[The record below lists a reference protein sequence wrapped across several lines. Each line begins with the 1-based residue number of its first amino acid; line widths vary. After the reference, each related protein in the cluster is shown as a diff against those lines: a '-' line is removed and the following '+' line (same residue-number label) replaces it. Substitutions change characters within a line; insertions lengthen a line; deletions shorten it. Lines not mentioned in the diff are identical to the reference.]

1 MHDAMVVE
9 RGELGG
15 GSFCFVQIWLWVC
28 TADAKGVKSRKT
40 AARAKHTSLSAP
52 CRPVTPA
59 AHNLLPFNLVLHS
72 SFPFK
77 IVLRVVAIADSAVS
91 DFKARQVDRGRR
103 TQIVSAPSLPH
114 THLPPD
120 RTWLLHSVIIKAVSA
135 NCLHCDSAIK
145 PASFLPHLLP
155 NPLHLSNH
163 LAKYPGTW
171 RGSAS
176 LSSSGPTINLGGR
189 ATKLIS
195 HQTMPCSLHCA
206 ALLIRQS
213 EGGVILTNCAVS

>member
-114 THLPPD
+114 TCLLIEHGFCTLSLSKLFPPIVYTATPQLN
-120 RTWLLHSVIIKAVSA
+120 RR
-135 NCLHCDSAIK
+135 
-145 PASFLPHLLP
+145 ASFLTCFPIHFI
-155 NPLHLSNH
+155 
-163 LAKYPGTW
+163 K
-171 RGSAS
+171 
-176 LSSSGPTINLGGR
+176 SSGE
-189 ATKLIS
+189 IS
-195 HQTMPCSLHCA
+195 WQ
-206 ALLIRQS
+206 
-213 EGGVILTNCAVS
+213 G